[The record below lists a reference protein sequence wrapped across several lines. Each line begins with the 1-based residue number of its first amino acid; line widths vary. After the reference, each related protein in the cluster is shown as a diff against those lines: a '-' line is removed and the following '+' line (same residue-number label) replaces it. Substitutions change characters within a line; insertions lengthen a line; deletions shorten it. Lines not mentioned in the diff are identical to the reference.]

1 MFRFKNVFIDS
12 NTPNTLYNLKKVGF
26 FVVLVYTRSYQNYDF
41 LDRWHALKVI
51 SVLKYSFLLFRKP
64 WSPNL
69 TASDFMLRFD
79 SMGHVCD
86 LRYFRLSNLAYF
98 GTPTRTQSV
107 QFGGILLLWLKKW
120 VLGAPY
126 PIPKGQNMF
135 PCTYLGVYQSNKH
148 DIIWC

>member
-12 NTPNTLYNLKKVGF
+12 DTPKHLTILYKSDSFYYWFISEAIKIMI
-26 FVVLVYTRSYQNYDF
+26 
-41 LDRWHALKVI
+41 LDRWHAWPVI
-51 SVLKYSFLLFRKP
+51 WVLRYSFLVIRKT

-69 TASDFMLRFD
+69 TASDFMLQFD

-98 GTPTRTQSV
+98 GTPRRTQSV

-120 VLGAPY
+120 VLGTPY
-126 PIPKGQNMF
+126 PIHKGQNMF
-135 PCTYLGVYQSNKH
+135 PCTYLGSY
-148 DIIWC
+148 